1 MKLNKFLA
9 QLSDITDDTKQEQI
23 RKCKKLKNYLEKLKM
38 KAKELEKVIS
48 EESDIEIQKEYKEK
62 LKIINKKREK
72 GLKALKQ
79 LRKKYC

>member
-1 MKLNKFLA
+1 MKLNKFLD
-9 QLSDITDDTKQEQI
+9 QLSNIADDKKQERL
-23 RKCKKLKNYLEKLKM
+23 RKCKKLKEYLAKLNK
-38 KAKELEKVIS
+38 KAKELEKNIS
-48 EESDIEIQKEYKEK
+48 GECDDEKRKEYKDK